1 MKHTVVAIIG
11 VGAVGSTIAYALLLK
26 NSVSEIILID
36 VDLKRCSGEVKD
48 LADVLGLSYAS
59 RIYQGTYEDAK
70 RADIIIV
77 AAGRAQKP
85 GEPRT
90 GLIDVN
96 KGIMKSIVDSLREG
110 LNPNAIYIVVANP
123 LDVLTALAQKNLGLP
138 LGQIFGAGT
147 FLDSQ
152 RLKHYLAC
160 QTGIAEES
168 IEAFVVGEHGDTQS
182 VAWSITRI
190 AGLPV
195 ESFGIDEVMKE
206 KIAHAVKNEAYEIIQ
221 AKGAT
226 FYGIATCVAVLCDM
240 IMYNMRQVVPLSWY
254 HEEYGVCMSL
264 PVILTDRG
272 IERVIPVDFTS
283 AEREALAKSASAL
296 KPYLKDW

>member
-1 MKHTVVAIIG
+1 MKHTTVAIIG

-36 VDLKRCSGEVKD
+36 VDITRCSGEVKD

-59 RIYQGTYEDAK
+59 KVSQGTYEDAK
-70 RADIIIV
+70 RADIIIM
-77 AAGRAQKP
+77 AAGRPQKP

-90 GLIDVN
+90 VLIDAN
-96 KGIMKSIVDSLREG
+96 KGIIKSVVASLKG
-110 LNPNAIYIVVANP
+110 LNPNVLFIVVANP
-123 LDVLTALAQKNLGLP
+123 LDVLTAYAYKHLGLP
-138 LGQIFGAGT
+138 AGQVFGAGT

-152 RLKHYLAC
+152 RLKHFLTC

-168 IEAFVVGEHGDTQS
+168 IEAFVVGEHGDSQS

-190 AGLPV
+190 AGSPV
-195 ESFGIDEVMKE
+195 ERFGITEKMKE
-206 KIAHAVKNEAYEIIQ
+206 DIARAVRNEAYDIIQ

-226 FYGIATCVAVLCDM
+226 FYGIATCVATLCDM
-240 IMYNMRQVVPLSWY
+240 IIYNTRQVVPLAWY

-272 IERVIPVDFTS
+272 IERVVPVDFTPT
-283 AEREALAKSASAL
+283 EREALVKSAAAL
-296 KPYLKDW
+296 KPLLDF